1 MENIFLSI
9 GSNID
14 DPLKNCLDVIEF
26 LKNRSDISLKKYSS
40 FYRTE
45 PVGYKTQ
52 DWFVNFCASISTTLD
67 PFTLLNKCRE
77 LEKTLGREKSAIRWG
92 PRTIDID
99 ILFYNDLIFSTEE
112 LTIPHPFLHTRRFV
126 LVPLKE
132 IAGNFMHPVL
142 KKNVSE
148 FLIELE
154 DNSIV
159 ERLDVNQFAK
169 NSSGKMPDL

>member
-14 DPLKNCLDVIEF
+14 DPLKNCLRLIEL
-26 LKNRSDISLKKYSS
+26 LKNHSDIRLTNSSS

-52 DWFVNFCASISTTLD
+52 DWFINLCAEISTSLD
-67 PFTLLNKCRE
+67 PFALLNKCRE
-77 LEKTLGREKSAIRWG
+77 LEKAIGREKGSIRWG

-99 ILFYNDLIFSTEE
+99 ILFYNDLIFTSEE
-112 LTIPHPFLHTRRFV
+112 LTIPHPLLHTRRFV
-126 LVPLKE
+126 LAPLME

-142 KKNVSE
+142 RKSVAE
-148 FLIELE
+148 LFAELE
-154 DNSIV
+154 DNAVV
-159 ERLDVNQFAK
+159 EKILQ
-169 NSSGKMPDL
+169 GIL

>member
-14 DPLKNCLDVIEF
+14 DPLKNCLGLIEF
-26 LKNRSDISLKKYSS
+26 LKNHSDISLKKCSS

-52 DWFVNFCASISTTLD
+52 EWFINLCAGVSTSLD
-67 PFTLLNKCRE
+67 PFALLNKCKE
-77 LEKTLGREKSAIRWG
+77 IEKALGREKSSIRWG

-99 ILFYNDLIFSTEE
+99 ILFYDDLIFSSDE
-112 LTIPHPFLHTRRFV
+112 LTIPHPLLHTRRFV
-126 LVPLKE
+126 LVPLNE

-142 KKNVSE
+142 RKNVA
-148 FLIELE
+148 ELFAE
-154 DNSIV
+154 LNDNAVVEKIDIV
-159 ERLDVNQFAK
+159 
-169 NSSGKMPDL
+169 